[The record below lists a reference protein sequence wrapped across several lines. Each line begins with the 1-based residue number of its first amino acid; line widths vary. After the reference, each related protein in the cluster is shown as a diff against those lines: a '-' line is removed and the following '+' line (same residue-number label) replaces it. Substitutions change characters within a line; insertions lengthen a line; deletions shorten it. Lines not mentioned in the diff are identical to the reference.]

1 MQKDFELFRP
11 LSKHEIEFN
20 YSSLS
25 FLSTSIWV
33 WEEFFEKVWNGLE
46 KDFSRNNPE
55 KSSH

>member
-20 YSSLS
+20 YSSL

-33 WEEFFEKVWNGLE
+33 WEMFLE
-46 KDFSRNNPE
+46 KFE
-55 KSSH
+55 MG